1 MATISN
7 SKYGGYIG
15 TTKVSEDKAYNL
27 SGTLIGAVPSG
38 QVWEVHILAMS
49 AAAAEYQSSS
59 ITQEHA
65 SGSMDVS
72 LISQT
77 GTATATSKYW
87 VSTSWMETPL
97 ILTYNDKITF
107 TTGTGIT
114 NSVGIQAVVFKY
126 YT

>member
-1 MATISN
+1 MATIGG

-15 TTKVSEDKAYNL
+15 TTKVSLDKAHNL

-49 AAAAEYQSSS
+49 ACGAYLQTSS
-59 ITQEHA
+59 IKHEHA
-65 SGSMDVS
+65 AGSMDIV
-72 LISQT
+72 IHGVT
-77 GTATATSKYW
+77 NATIDAKYW
-87 VSTSWMETPL
+87 QTTSWMETPL

-107 TTGTGIT
+107 VTQSSAT